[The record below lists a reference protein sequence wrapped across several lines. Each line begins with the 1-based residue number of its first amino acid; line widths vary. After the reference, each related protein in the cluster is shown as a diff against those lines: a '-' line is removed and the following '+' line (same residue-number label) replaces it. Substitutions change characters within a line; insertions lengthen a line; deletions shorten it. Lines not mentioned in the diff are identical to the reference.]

1 MLTNQNFSTDPLHPS
16 SVGRSVWLKPPQVCK
31 ARYPNNAPKEIV
43 AAVHGPRCGCHV
55 GTLPEALGGQEGGK
69 VLDFQMLPGCFFE
82 NLEIPEMNSM
92 LDVRG
97 CFWGSALFFLEEL

>member
-1 MLTNQNFSTDPLHPS
+1 MTHALAKIWFVNMAFLATFCR
-16 SVGRSVWLKPPQVCK
+16 RSVALKPPQVCK

-82 NLEIPEMNSM
+82 NPEISEMNSA
-92 LDVRG
+92 R
-97 CFWGSALFFLEEL
+97 C